1 MTSMHGPKAAKPEAL
16 KMIKEAVK
24 TYGNLKYLKKA
35 PMVREKQ
42 IQKCAQTKVTDD
54 TQTQIHVESESKFEV
69 EECFNAVIM

>member
-1 MTSMHGPKAAKPEAL
+1 
-16 KMIKEAVK
+16 MIKEAAK

-42 IQKCAQTKVTDD
+42 IQKRVQTTVTE
-54 TQTQIHVESESKFEV
+54 TQTQIHVKSESKFEV